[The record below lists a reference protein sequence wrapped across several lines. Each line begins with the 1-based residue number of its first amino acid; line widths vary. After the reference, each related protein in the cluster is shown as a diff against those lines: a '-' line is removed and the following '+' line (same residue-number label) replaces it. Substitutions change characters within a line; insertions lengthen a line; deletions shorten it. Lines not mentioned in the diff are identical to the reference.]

1 MPTLRDVI
9 KFGSDSHKR
18 IRRELET
25 RIKYAETKF
34 KDQRA
39 KWAKAEDKM
48 LAYLPAREADDA
60 RKVDR
65 DNGLPT
71 YTTIQIPY
79 SYAVAMTAHTYLTS
93 VFLGRSP
100 IFQYQGLHGET
111 QQQEQCVETLVA
123 YQTMTGGIV
132 PQLYS
137 WLYDSCKYGAA
148 ILGTYWENEVNRIT
162 VLEEAFDEVTGEPN
176 GQTATTLDL
185 PGYSGNRAYPV
196 APRNFI
202 WDPRVSFRNFQAGE
216 YCGVRQRVGWN
227 TIVEREHKGSYI
239 NLEHIDKAIQEEF
252 SESFDDSSLVTPTSQ
267 SGQDAPYTAYTPN
280 SMNDRETKHPTIVP
294 VYEMYVTLIPK
305 NWGLSEGALP
315 EKWVFSITG
324 DFKVI
329 IGAEPLGL
337 YHNKYPFDVLEL
349 EPDALALVNR
359 GVPEMLD
366 GVQQTVDWLVNSHF
380 FNTRAALNNQWVVDP
395 SRVVMKDVTD
405 PLPGGVIRIKPS
417 AYGMDVRT
425 MLSQMPVTDVTR
437 QHMTDL
443 PNILAIGER
452 VLGVNDQMMGM
463 IAGGGRKT
471 ATEVRT
477 SSTFGV
483 GRLKTNAEYMSAMG
497 FSPLA
502 SKLLQNSQQLYDG
515 EKKFRIVGDLTMD
528 APQFL
533 NINPDAIAGNFE
545 FMPVDGTLPIDRTAQ
560 VGLWTNLFAQIR
572 QFPAI
577 TMAYDMGRIFSW
589 VAKLAGIRNI
599 DQFKLDPMQ
608 MQQQMLRAQVVPD
621 EQLQREAQKG
631 NVIPMASGAGPAGL
645 PSPTFGG

>member
-1 MPTLRDVI
+1 MSTLREPI
-9 KFGSDSHKR
+9 KFGTEGHRK
-18 IRRELET
+18 ILRELET
-25 RIKYAETKF
+25 RIKYSETKLES
-34 KDQRA
+34 QRE
-39 KWAKAEDKM
+39 KWARAEDKM

-60 RKVDR
+60 RKIDR
-65 DNGLPT
+65 EGGLPT

-100 IFQYQGLHGET
+100 IFQYQGMHGET
-111 QQQEQCVETLVA
+111 QQQEQCAETLIS
-123 YQTMTGGIV
+123 YQTLSGGIT

-137 WLYDSCKYGAA
+137 WLYDACKYGVA
-148 ILGTYWENEVNRIT
+148 ILGTYWD
-162 VLEEAFDEVTGEPN
+162 EEIHRVTLLDDVVDPESGAVS
-176 GQTATTLDL
+176 QQSTTLDI
-185 PGYSGNRAYPV
+185 PGYTGNRCYPI
-196 APRNFI
+196 APRNFL

-227 TIVEREHKGSYI
+227 TIVQRRAKGTYT
-239 NLEHIDKAIQEEF
+239 NTEFIDKKIPEEF
-252 SESFDDSSLVTPTSQ
+252 QNNFDNSSLVTPTSAV
-267 SGQDAPYTAYTPN
+267 GQDAPHIAYTP
-280 SMNDRETKHPTIVP
+280 MGADEKQHPTIVP
-294 VYEMYVTLIPK
+294 VYEMYVTIIPK
-305 NWGLSEGALP
+305 DWGISEGDLP
-315 EKWVFSITG
+315 EKWVFSVTG

-329 IGAEPLGL
+329 LGCEPLGL
-337 YHNKYPFDVLEL
+337 MHNKYPMNILEL
-349 EPDALALVNR
+349 EPDALALTNR
-359 GVPEMLD
+359 GIPEILD

-380 FNTRAALNNQWVVDP
+380 YNTRAALNNQWVVDP

-483 GRLKTNAEYMSAMG
+483 GRLKTNAEYMSALG

-502 SKLLQNSQQLYDG
+502 SMLIQNSQQLFDG
-515 EKKFRIVGDLTMD
+515 EKKFRIVGDLTLD

-533 NINPDAIAGNFE
+533 NINAEAIAGNYE
-545 FMPVDGTLPIDRTAQ
+545 FMPIDGTLPIDRMAQ
-560 VGLWTNLFAQIR
+560 VGIWTNLFAQIR

-599 DQFKLDPMQ
+599 DQFKLGPMQQ
-608 MQQQMLRAQVVPD
+608 MQQAIQAQVVPD
-621 EQLQREAQKG
+621 EQLQREAQRG
-631 NVIPMASGAGPAGL
+631 NSIPMAPEASPAGL
-645 PSPTFGG
+645 PSPAFGG